1 MILCWFWILELKTL
15 LEFCCV
21 TDSMVGPYNAALH
34 LRFLLK
40 IRFVRILDTIVC
52 SVTLLWLFS
61 PAWDAYAR
69 FYVGT
74 RTFPTPP
81 ALPPSR
87 PGPPFLPSTPG
98 PLQPRGPAP
107 ATEFFP
113 QYRFFRDIRSYTG
126 FFTHLMERGKN
137 LIQKR
142 KLTCCIE
149 TTLPVASPRA
159 APHRTLCPGLK
170 EVAHNECNFV
180 NANIASE
187 QRWLSKCCLNSVVCI
202 PYVVA
207 KMFYTN
213 VEALDTLFKNS
224 LNQ

>member
-98 PLQPRGPAP
+98 PLQPSGPAP

-113 QYRFFRDIRSYTG
+113 QYLFFSGHTG
-126 FFTHLMERGKN
+126 FFTHLMERGKKSV
-137 LIQKR
+137 QKEKTHVLHR
-142 KLTCCIE
+142 NDL
-149 TTLPVASPRA
+149 ASRSAQGRA
-159 APHRTLCPGLK
+159 AQ
-170 EVAHNECNFV
+170 N
-180 NANIASE
+180 
-187 QRWLSKCCLNSVVCI
+187 VV
-202 PYVVA
+202 PRHL
-207 KMFYTN
+207 
-213 VEALDTLFKNS
+213 VEPSACT
-224 LNQ
+224 